1 MDEQWMLRE
10 PSAWPGLEAEEVSL
24 PWGLNLTPIPPTSSE
39 NVPHIFSG
47 QSEQSL
53 KGLTPNQ
60 GFVSGGIEYA
70 WEGILATIILYIH
83 THDDEGHTM
92 KCIHDMGAWTWGYI
106 QNFEQCWWWNDV
118 FFPLRYVS
126 QLVHLDGSLGFSCD
140 FCCFETRQIVNGVGL
155 MWTIVDTTKACQ
167 ICQCQVR
174 LRNVKHS
181 FSDYREVLPARS
193 TPCYIRFWVV
203 LGSS

>member
-83 THDDEGHTM
+83 THMMMRG
-92 KCIHDMGAWTWGYI
+92 I
-106 QNFEQCWWWNDV
+106 Q
-118 FFPLRYVS
+118 
-126 QLVHLDGSLGFSCD
+126 
-140 FCCFETRQIVNGVGL
+140 
-155 MWTIVDTTKACQ
+155 
-167 ICQCQVR
+167 
-174 LRNVKHS
+174 
-181 FSDYREVLPARS
+181 
-193 TPCYIRFWVV
+193 
-203 LGSS
+203 

>member
-83 THDDEGHTM
+83 T
-92 KCIHDMGAWTWGYI
+92 
-106 QNFEQCWWWNDV
+106 WWWGAYNEMYTWYGCMNMGIHPEFWAMLMV
-118 FFPLRYVS
+118 KWCFFPTEIRVTTGASRWIAWFFLWFLLFWDASNRQWCRVDVDHCGHHKSLPDLPVPS
-126 QLVHLDGSLGFSCD
+126 Q
-140 FCCFETRQIVNGVGL
+140 
-155 MWTIVDTTKACQ
+155 A
-167 ICQCQVR
+167 
-174 LRNVKHS
+174 
-181 FSDYREVLPARS
+181 
-193 TPCYIRFWVV
+193 
-203 LGSS
+203 